1 MTTYYQLGFE
11 MEQPEELAAMEMP
24 KEKEISHT
32 EKAIKLRDLLP
43 YFLEK
48 DKGFINSLIDWNRG
62 KGRDFSPKQL
72 FYVDKFI
79 AEGEAAR
86 DKNKAAMAIN
96 NHPRKFPNIAKLL
109 LYSKQVASLAYPKI
123 TYQLAKEAPQIT
135 LYYNNNHGCIQA
147 KVAGKLV
154 ATIKAN
160 GQEDMRWPIKDAY
173 LAMLE
178 TIEKDPIA
186 AATLSGKLT
195 SCCSFC
201 SRELS
206 DERSVIHGYGP
217 TCAEHWGLPW
227 NAERT
232 GSTTVTEEL

>member
-1 MTTYYQLGFE
+1 MTMYSISTE
-11 MEQPEELAAMEMP
+11 DSQPVVAQAQP
-24 KEKEISHT
+24 APATNSNSHT
-32 EKAIKLRDLLP
+32 VKAIKLRQLLP
-43 YFLEK
+43 FFLEK
-48 DKGFINSLIDWNRG
+48 DKGFINSLIDWNQG

-72 FYVDKFI
+72 FYVDRFI
-79 AEGEAAR
+79 AEGEEKR
-86 DKNKAAMAIN
+86 NKNKAAMAIN
-96 NHPRKFPNIAKLL
+96 NHPRNFKNIAKLF

-123 TYQLAKEAPQIT
+123 TYQLAKELPPIT

-147 KVAGKLV
+147 KVAGRLV

-160 GQEDMRWPIKDAY
+160 GQEDMRWPVKDNY

-201 SRELS
+201 SRELT
-206 DERSVIHGYGP
+206 DERSVVLGYGP
-217 TCAEHWGLPW
+217 VCAEHWGLPW
-227 NAERT
+227 DVKRI

>member
-1 MTTYYQLGFE
+1 MTMYSISTE
-11 MEQPEELAAMEMP
+11 DSQPVAATATNTNSNTN
-24 KEKEISHT
+24 SHT
-32 EKAIKLRDLLP
+32 EKAIKLRNLLP
-43 YFLEK
+43 YFAETN
-48 DKGFINSLIDWNRG
+48 KGFINSLIYWNQE
-62 KGRDFSPKQL
+62 KGFDYTAKQL
-72 FYVDKFI
+72 VYVDKYI
-79 AEGEAAR
+79 AIGEEAR

-96 NHPRKFPNIAKLL
+96 NHPRNFKNIAKLF

-123 TYQLAKEAPQIT
+123 TYQLAKEAPPIT
-135 LYYNNNHGCIQA
+135 LYYNNNHACIQA
-147 KVAGKLV
+147 KVAGRLV

-217 TCAEHWGLPW
+217 VCAEHWGLPW
-227 NAERT
+227 DAERT

>member
-1 MTTYYQLGFE
+1 MTMYSILTE
-11 MEQPEELAAMEMP
+11 DSQPVVAQAQP
-24 KEKEISHT
+24 APATNSNSHT
-32 EKAIKLRDLLP
+32 EKAIKLRQLLP
-43 YFLEK
+43 FFLEK
-48 DKGFINSLIDWNRG
+48 DKGFINSLIDWNQG

-72 FYVDKFI
+72 FYVDRFI
-79 AEGEAAR
+79 AEGEEKR
-86 DKNKAAMAIN
+86 NKNKAAMAIN
-96 NHPRKFPNIAKLL
+96 NHPRNFKNIAKLF

-123 TYQLAKEAPQIT
+123 TYQLAKELPPIT

-147 KVAGKLV
+147 KVAGRLV

-160 GQEDMRWPIKDAY
+160 GQEDMRWPIKDNY

-201 SRELS
+201 SRELT
-206 DERSVIHGYGP
+206 DERSVVLGYGP
-217 TCAEHWGLPW
+217 VCAEHWNLPW
-227 NAERT
+227 DVKRT